1 MLDSEHATISTSE
14 ATDSMPFT
22 TESEIHEAL
31 IANADDI
38 GYPNVAA
45 IRHAEFQPG
54 GGAVDIA
61 LFPSEGLHRVVL
73 IEVNMATVND
83 ASDKVVGQ
91 LMKYYSQVLLLSVEG
106 LEAYRN
112 FALNEPN
119 AARGKTRTD
128 PQRVLGDPND
138 EAWCELKHG
147 RRLRPKEIELFV
159 AFNGGVS
166 PVLRQI
172 ITVLHLHHN
181 LRIGAIRVDD
191 NGAVNVLAGAHLTN
205 RMELESEQ

>member
-1 MLDSEHATISTSE
+1 MLDSVHATISTHE

-31 IANADDI
+31 IAKADDI
-38 GYPNVAA
+38 GYPNVAT
-45 IRHAEFQPG
+45 IRHAVFQPG
-54 GGAVDIA
+54 GGAVDVA
-61 LFPSEGLHRVVL
+61 LFPSEGLHRLVL
-73 IEVNMATVND
+73 IEVKMATARD
-83 ASDKVVGQ
+83 ASDKVIGQ
-91 LMKYYSQVLLLSVEG
+91 LMKYYSQALLLSIEG
-106 LEAYRN
+106 LERYRE
-112 FALNEPN
+112 FALSDPE
-119 AARGKTRTD
+119 AAGGKIKTNPTK
-128 PQRVLGDPND
+128 VLGKPND

-191 NGAVNVLAGAHLTN
+191 NGSVNVLARAHLTN
-205 RMELESEQ
+205 